1 MGLDAPARLA
11 PAGTIALA
19 AILVIAL
26 WRGWSRANWVGRTVL
41 RAVRARRRRHGLVRR
56 QNHFEWMFNPVA
68 EPKFDRG
75 AKAPALDADDLVL
88 GIVIKDDA
96 VAFPVRRI
104 GYHHVVNVTIG
115 GEPIVANY
123 CTLCHT
129 GTIFSRRLNGVSSR
143 SG

>member
-1 MGLDAPARLA
+1 MLF
-11 PAGTIALA
+11 ALA
-19 AILVIAL
+19 
-26 WRGWSRANWVGRTVL
+26 GVGT
-41 RAVRARRRRHGLVRR
+41 AWFAR

-115 GEPIVANY
+115 GEPIVAS
-123 CTLCHT
+123 CPAVATPA
-129 GTIFSRRLNGVSSR
+129 RSSA
-143 SG
+143 GA